1 MFRCNVSFMKILILL
16 LFFPVIILRLTTFAQ
31 TEQIP
36 VDRDIPKIQEDQR
49 EEQSTTPEHGMDSKQ
64 ELLITENDSIPDI
77 TGDSSFDSLETVLSS
92 DRPAIEEP
100 VMAKKEFLFTNLDM
114 QVTALSFIMW
124 VLMMCWA
131 AFSS

>member
-49 EEQSTTPEHGMDSKQ
+49 EEPSATPEHGMDSKQ
-64 ELLITENDSIPDI
+64 ELLTTENDSIPDI

-92 DRPAIEEP
+92 ERPAIEEP